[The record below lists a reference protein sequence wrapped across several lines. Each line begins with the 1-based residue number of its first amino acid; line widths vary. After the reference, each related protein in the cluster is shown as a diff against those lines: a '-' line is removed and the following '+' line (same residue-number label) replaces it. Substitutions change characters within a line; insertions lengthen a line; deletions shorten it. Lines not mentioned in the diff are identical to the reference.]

1 MGCSEALPEVWRW
14 RGTLEIFLLFL
25 SLSSASSS
33 SGLPR
38 QYTQY
43 RLDKLCGRKLNLG
56 KKPGVFL
63 LSGPPDY
70 HLECEVEIRSASPAY
85 GLYVFIEE
93 LKLQK
98 TPDCSADFLQFG
110 R

>member
-1 MGCSEALPEVWRW
+1 M
-14 RGTLEIFLLFL
+14 FL
-25 SLSSASSS
+25 SMSPVNTS
-33 SGLPR
+33 LPS
-38 QYTQY
+38 QYTQH
-43 RLDKLCGRKLNLG
+43 RLDKLCGLKINLG

-63 LSGPPDY
+63 FSGPPDY

>member
-1 MGCSEALPEVWRW
+1 MACSHTWSEVWCCR
-14 RGTLEIFLLFL
+14 RRVEIFLLLL
-25 SLSSASSS
+25 SLSPVSPS
-33 SGLPR
+33 LPS
-38 QYTQY
+38 QYTQH
-43 RLDKLCGRKLNLG
+43 RLDKLCGLKINLG

-70 HLECEVEIRSASPAY
+70 HLECEVEIRAASPAY

>member
-1 MGCSEALPEVWRW
+1 MAYIKAWW
-14 RGTLEIFLLFL
+14 FLLFL
-25 SLSSASSS
+25 SMSPVNSS
-33 SGLPR
+33 LPS

-70 HLECEVEIRSASPAY
+70 HLECEVGIRAASPDY

>member
-1 MGCSEALPEVWRW
+1 MAYSEARTELRRVR
-14 RGTLEIFLLFL
+14 RKVEIFLFLL
-25 SLSSASSS
+25 SLSSVRSS
-33 SGLPR
+33 LPG
-38 QYTQY
+38 QYTQH
-43 RLDKLCGRKLNLG
+43 RLDQLCGLKINLG

-70 HLECEVEIRSASPAY
+70 HLECEVQIRAASPAY

-93 LKLQK
+93 LKLHSA
-98 TPDCSADFLQFG
+98 PNCSADFLQFG

>member
-1 MGCSEALPEVWRW
+1 MAYIKAWNAVWW
-14 RGTLEIFLLFL
+14 WLLLFFSVSPVTSTL
-25 SLSSASSS
+25 PP
-33 SGLPR
+33 PR
-38 QYTQY
+38 QYSQH
-43 RLDKLCGRKLNLG
+43 RLDKLCGRKINLG

-63 LSGPPDY
+63 LSGPPDN

-93 LKLQK
+93 LKLDK
-98 TPDCSADFLQFG
+98 TPNCSADFLQFG

>member
-1 MGCSEALPEVWRW
+1 MACREASTDLR
-14 RGTLEIFLLFL
+14 RGRRTVEIFLFFL
-25 SLSSASSS
+25 SLSSVRSS
-33 SGLPR
+33 LPS
-38 QYTQY
+38 QYTQH
-43 RLDKLCGRKLNLG
+43 RLDQLCGLKINLG

-63 LSGPPDY
+63 LTGPPDY

-93 LKLQK
+93 LKLDK
-98 TPDCSADFLQFG
+98 TPNCSADFLQFG